1 MQEIRD
7 GWSKS
12 RSKEGFLMVNKS
24 PHTYDTWHRRHCEHL
39 LLHEREHRLLLHF
52 QQPIEYCILA
62 SDIFQ
67 RVHWNEVH
75 KVEPIIS
82 FVPSIKR
89 WISNPWPMRSA
100 GSSAELDA
108 TWRLRENRK
117 LPFNGVNP
125 DTVRWK
131 MTWIKS
137 EKDRVIHETIS
148 KTGRDR
154 CETVDNRSSDRLL
167 RFVDVSGLAKRI
179 VEGPHCATAMK
190 EFAGVMQVAMD
201 KFLVPTVLSPR

>member
-1 MQEIRD
+1 MQDIRD

-12 RSKEGFLMVNKS
+12 RSKEGFLMVNIS

-75 KVEPIIS
+75 KVEPIMS

-89 WISNPWPMRSA
+89 WMSKPWPIRSA
-100 GSSAELDA
+100 GSSAELNA

-117 LPFNGVNP
+117 LLLNGANP
-125 DTVRWK
+125 DTVCWK
-131 MTWIKS
+131 MTWINS
-137 EKDRVIHETIS
+137 EKARVIHEIILVEA
-148 KTGRDR
+148 DR
-154 CETVDNRSSDRLL
+154 SGIADDRSSNWLRRVVDISGVAKLL
-167 RFVDVSGLAKRI
+167 YDCYERI
-179 VEGPHCATAMK
+179 SRCICEG
-190 EFAGVMQVAMD
+190 
-201 KFLVPTVLSPR
+201 